1 MNFAKIVNNKTTQTT
16 IFTICTILYFFFAYD
31 LQREQFPLL
40 LTTYTILFS
49 GYIFLQKSNNLTFKQ
64 LTYIAFIFR
73 AIFILVI
80 PNLSQDFYRF
90 IWDGRLIFEG
100 LNPYLQTPNTIMA
113 SGQISIAE
121 AKSLYNGMGKLSAMH
136 FSNYPPLNQF
146 CFFLATLISSESIL
160 GSVAILRV
168 LIISADFGILY
179 FGKRILEHLNLDPKQ
194 IFWYILNPFIII
206 ELTGNLHFEGVMIF
220 FLIGSLYCLF
230 KNKWILSAI
239 LLGCSISIKLIPL
252 LFLPLFFWWFVKQK
266 QITNSERKKWIST
279 ALNLTKLTLFYI
291 IVLVTLL
298 VSFAPFVSKEL
309 ISNYSK
315 TIGLWFGNFEFNAS
329 FYYLF
334 REIGYLFRG
343 YNEIQIIGKITPV
356 LVILTTLAFTFFR
369 KNQNP
374 KTLIR
379 TMLLALSIYLF
390 TATTVHPWYIATLL
404 ILSVFTNYKYA
415 LVWSFTVILS
425 YYTYTQTDFKESP
438 LLLFLQYIPMY
449 AVFVW
454 DVFFR
459 KELKSTNPNG

>member
-1 MNFAKIVNNKTTQTT
+1 
-16 IFTICTILYFFFAYD
+16 
-31 LQREQFPLL
+31 
-40 LTTYTILFS
+40 
-49 GYIFLQKSNNLTFKQ
+49 
-64 LTYIAFIFR
+64 
-73 AIFILVI
+73 
-80 PNLSQDFYRF
+80 
-90 IWDGRLIFEG
+90 
-100 LNPYLQTPNTIMA
+100 
-113 SGQISIAE
+113 
-121 AKSLYNGMGKLSAMH
+121 
-136 FSNYPPLNQF
+136 
-146 CFFLATLISSESIL
+146 
-160 GSVAILRV
+160 
-168 LIISADFGILY
+168 
-179 FGKRILEHLNLDPKQ
+179 
-194 IFWYILNPFIII
+194 
-206 ELTGNLHFEGVMIF
+206 MIF